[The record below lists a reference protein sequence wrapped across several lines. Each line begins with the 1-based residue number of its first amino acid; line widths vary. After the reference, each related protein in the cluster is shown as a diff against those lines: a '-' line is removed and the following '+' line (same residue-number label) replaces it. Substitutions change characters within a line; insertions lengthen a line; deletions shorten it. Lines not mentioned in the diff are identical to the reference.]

1 MKSNRIT
8 YQSCLL
14 YASDFDYSKQLQ
26 SVFEI
31 PRTQSASIGLDYTLV
46 EDNQIGRSQTRNN
59 FSESKV
65 SFDFSC
71 LLNNFNY
78 FDKFGLSEIGEL
90 GAHYF
95 FENFSGINNQQ
106 NFYILAVDENKDVI
120 QDKIFSSNS
129 ECYTTA
135 ITECVFE
142 SLDIDINV
150 SELVKTSF
158 SLNGLNLGLSFGN
171 SGNVFTLSNGEGIEC
186 SLPRGSGI
194 LDAEM
199 AFLTNNII
207 LDLSDNEYANLDI
220 NTCHVQKIQA
230 SFTLDRSETREI
242 GAKSTKERN
251 IKYPIKCKLD
261 ITAIPKDKSEFNAL
275 SLFDAFKTNNLKMH
289 LYNESNEK
297 IMSLNFDNL
306 YLLSSKSSISVDNN
320 PESVDLSF
328 YCNLGAPTFKVNEGD
343 NSRFYINY
351 DKIIGYENYE
361 TIHTPESLPTGYFYS
376 LSSLTPLF
384 IQPERSE
391 LYDSSIYER
400 TISSTE
406 ESLSITP
413 HDYWGGAYHKITCIP
428 PENGS
433 SFYSSFFVNS
443 DSNLQL
449 GSEDFCIDFVI
460 KINGNFR
467 SDEWAPFGYYGGC
480 NIIRSVYEQGSSTP
494 KKGNWGVQIITDYN
508 GTALGFGFKWYTT
521 DWKSIYSNYPIYSLF
536 GVPLHI
542 SIVRSNDYLLLYL
555 NSVLMKTGRITDLLV
570 NGSTIQILGANVDL
584 YSLRIVIGD
593 NVYGGTSSNFI
604 NALPFKLY

>member
-106 NFYILAVDENKDVI
+106 NFYILAVDENEDVI
-120 QDKIFSSNS
+120 QNKIFSSNS

-171 SGNVFTLSNGEGIEC
+171 SGNIFSLSDGGQIEC
-186 SLPRGSGI
+186 SLPRGSEI

-199 AFLTNNII
+199 AFIANNII

-261 ITAIPKDKSEFNAL
+261 ITAIPKDKSEFDAL
-275 SLFDAFKTNNLKMH
+275 SLFDSFKTNDLKMH

-306 YLLSSKSSISVDNN
+306 YLLSSKNSISVDNN

-328 YCNLGAPTFKVNEGD
+328 YCNLGAPTFNVNEGE

-351 DKIIGYENYE
+351 DKIISYENY
-361 TIHTPESLPTGYFYS
+361 TAIHTPESQLTGYLYS
-376 LSSLTPLF
+376 PNSLTRLF
-384 IQPERSE
+384 IQPERNE
-391 LYDSSIYER
+391 LYDSSIDER
-400 TISSTE
+400 A
-406 ESLSITP
+406 LSITG
-413 HDYWGGAYHKITCIP
+413 DYLSISSNSYFGSPYYKLTCTP
-428 PENGS
+428 PANGS
-433 SFYSSFFVNS
+433 SFYTSFYTIHDS
-443 DSNLQL
+443 DLLLESKN
-449 GSEDFCIDFVI
+449 FCIDFTI

-467 SDEWAPFGYYGGC
+467 SDEWAPVGYYGC
-480 NIIRSVYEQGSSTP
+480 NIIRSIYAGGTQTP
-494 KKGNWGVQIITDYN
+494 QMGNWGIQLLTSAN
-508 GTALGFGFKWYTT
+508 GTAFGFGFKWYTT
-521 DWKSIYSNYPIYSLF
+521 DWKSIYSDYPIYSLY

-542 SIVRSNDYLLLYL
+542 AITRCGNYLHLYL
-555 NSVLMKTGRITDLLV
+555 NGVLMKTGVISDILV
-570 NGSTIQILGANVDL
+570 NGGNLQILGANVDL

-593 NVYGGTSSNFI
+593 NVYAGTSSTFV
-604 NALPFKLY
+604 NALPFKTY

>member
-1 MKSNRIT
+1 
-8 YQSCLL
+8 L

-106 NFYILAVDENKDVI
+106 NFYILAVDENEDVI
-120 QDKIFSSNS
+120 QDKIFSSNG

-135 ITECVFE
+135 ITECVFD

-158 SLNGLNLGLSFGN
+158 SLNGLNIGLSLGN
-171 SGNVFTLSNGEGIEC
+171 SGNVFTLSNGDNIEC

-199 AFLTNNII
+199 AFIANNII
-207 LDLSDNEYANLDI
+207 LDLSDNEYANRDI

-230 SFTLDRSETREI
+230 SFTLDRSETREV

-261 ITAIPKDKSEFNAL
+261 ITAIPKDKSEFDAL
-275 SLFDAFKTNNLKMH
+275 SLFDAFKTNDLKMH

-306 YLLSSKSSISVDNN
+306 YLLSSKNSISIDNN

-328 YCNLGAPTFKVNEGD
+328 YCNLGAPTFNANEGE

-351 DKIIGYENYE
+351 DKIVSYENYAS
-361 TIHTPESLPTGYFYS
+361 THTPESQLTGYFYS
-376 LSSLTPLF
+376 LNSLTRLF
-384 IQPERSE
+384 IQPERNE
-391 LYDSSIYER
+391 LYDSSIDER
-400 TISSTE
+400 TLNIIGDY
-406 ESLSITP
+406 LSISP
-413 HDYWGGAYHKITCIP
+413 NDYFGSPYYKLTCVP
-428 PENGS
+428 PTNGS
-433 SFYSSFFVNS
+433 SFYTSLYTNS
-443 DSNLQL
+443 DLNLCF
-449 GSEDFCIDFVI
+449 GSQNFCIDFI
-460 KINGNFR
+460 MKINGNFR
-467 SDEWAPFGYYGGC
+467 SDEWAPSSYYGC
-480 NIIRSVYEQGSSTP
+480 NIIRSVYAGGTQTP
-494 KKGNWGVQIITDYN
+494 QKGNWEVQLLTSSE
-508 GTALGFGFKWYTT
+508 GMPLGFGFKWYTT
-521 DWKSIYSNYPIYSLF
+521 DWKSIYINNPLYLF
-536 GVPLHI
+536 SGIPLHI
-542 SIVRSNDYLLLYL
+542 AITRRNNYLYLYL
-555 NSVLMKTGRITDLLV
+555 NGVLMKTGEISDILV
-570 NGSTIQILGANVDL
+570 NGGNLQMLGANVDL

-593 NVYGGTSSNFI
+593 NVYAGTSSTFV
-604 NALPFKLY
+604 NALPFKTY